1 MENGGYMYRYK
12 MFFEKYKKNI
22 IRSLIFYCII
32 CILGV
37 LFITAFR
44 YTEEDEAKSYIEI
57 NTVEKIFVDGT
68 AEAVSIRLPYY
79 VKNKASK
86 DIDIYIRIPK
96 NEYRVPAISFVANH
110 KNVWIYHNGNL
121 IYERVYKDT
130 IKGYSSGSGNVF
142 CPLVG
147 AKADDYLRIKLE
159 RTNDI
164 KFNSVG
170 EIYLKSALL
179 TEKSYMSENS
189 ILFTISLGLFIAG
202 LLMLI
207 IALIYTKFG
216 ATITSILYIAAFS
229 IASSTWILCHT
240 KMAQVLTSNWELIY
254 VSEYMGLY
262 SMPVI
267 LWGFLNS
274 NWKRK
279 AQLAE
284 FTMILDL
291 IFLATS
297 LTTRIFWVFDFYD
310 FLVGYQ
316 ILAVINI
323 VSLIYIIKNK
333 AYGECIS
340 LKLFYFSCI
349 FLASTGIVAIFV
361 FYRTPNFDAL
371 QSHLI
376 FGMVLMI
383 CAMALGYMISSKK
396 SIELLLEDKI
406 YRELAYKDALT
417 GLGNRAKFEKDLETF
432 EQIKLELDNLIFVIA
447 DANYLKNINDTMGH
461 IVGDMA
467 IKTIS
472 KALKEAFDYLEE
484 IYRIGGDEFCII
496 IQNSSL
502 ELVQNRLEEVD
513 EVLLC
518 TDMGFPISI
527 SYGFEQYDVNRHDSL
542 MKLYKIADSKMY
554 ETKAFYRK
562 MADI

>member
-1 MENGGYMYRYK
+1 MYRYK

-22 IRSLIFYCII
+22 RKILIFYCIV

-37 LFITAFR
+37 LLITVFR
-44 YTEEDEAKSYIEI
+44 YGAEEKEKSYIEL
-57 NTVEKIFVDGT
+57 NTAEKIFVDGV

-79 VKNKASK
+79 VKDKASK
-86 DIDIYIRIPK
+86 GIDIYIRIPE

-110 KNVWIYHNGNL
+110 KNIWIYHNGSL
-121 IYERVYKDT
+121 IYDRVYKNP
-130 IKGYSSGSGNVF
+130 IKGQNSGSGNVF

-147 AKADDYLRIKLE
+147 AKAGDYLRIKLE
-159 RTNDI
+159 RINDI
-164 KFNSVG
+164 NLNSVG
-170 EIYLKSALL
+170 EMYLKSALL

-189 ILFTISLGLFIAG
+189 ILFTISLGLFMAG
-202 LLMLI
+202 VLMLI
-207 IALIYTKFG
+207 VALIYTRFG
-216 ATITSILYIAAFS
+216 ARITSIIYIAAFS
-229 IASSTWILCHT
+229 IASSTWILCNS

-254 VSEYMGLY
+254 VAEYIGLY
-262 SMPVI
+262 SIPLL

-274 NWKRK
+274 NWKK
-279 AQLAE
+279 QSQLAE
-284 FTMILDL
+284 FTMTLDL
-291 IFLATS
+291 IFLAIS
-297 LTTRIFWVFDFYD
+297 LTTRLLGVFDFYD
-310 FLVGYQ
+310 FLLGYQ
-316 ILAVINI
+316 SLSLLNIL
-323 VSLIYIIKNK
+323 SLIYIMKSK
-333 AYGECIS
+333 VYGECIS
-340 LKLFYFSCI
+340 LKLFYLSCI
-349 FLASTGIVAIFV
+349 LLASTGIIAIFI
-361 FYRTPNFDAL
+361 FYKTPNYDAL
-371 QSHLI
+371 QNHLI

-383 CAMALGYMISSKK
+383 FVMALGYMISSKK

-461 IVGDMA
+461 LVGDMA
-467 IKTIS
+467 IKTIAT
-472 KALKEAFDYLEE
+472 ALKESFDNFEE

-502 ELVQNRLEEVD
+502 ELVQKRLEKVD
-513 EVLLC
+513 EILLC

-527 SYGFEQYDVNRHDSL
+527 SYGFEQYNVNNHDSL